1 MQTNPQASEARVQSP
16 KSRQV
21 KQAAEIPGKKPE
33 KHLSGANAPASLV
46 DFLPGVISRFAAR
59 KRFPAIATAL
69 LLTMAASAGYAQPV
83 QAKPAQT
90 SPVSTQTTSQGE
102 NAKPAQDVSLA
113 GPVSNSDRRRAAKL
127 YLSSSKLFADGQFEA
142 ALSGYQQAA
151 KLDPGNPDYPLAA
164 SVARSHAVTAL
175 IQTAAKDR
183 LRGDAAQGRAALA
196 HAQELDPGNPQVKEH
211 LYELGDDAVLG
222 QSRPIYEKSVKTA
235 GEGVELEPSAGVHSF
250 HLHAD
255 PRQIIQQV
263 FKAYGIDV
271 TVDDSLHGVSTRL
284 DMDNASFEQA
294 AHIVGMVTA
303 SFYVPLDAHRALAAG
318 DTRENRLK
326 FTPLEF
332 ETVYLSGLS
341 ETELTDVVN
350 LAKNVF
356 NAPQAVAEPTSNTI
370 TIRAP
375 HGTLNAF
382 NATMSE
388 LLDGRNQVLLDV
400 RMIQLAHVSTR
411 NTGVRPPQSMS
422 AFNVYAEE
430 QSLLN
435 ANQSLV
441 QQIISSGLASPNEPL
456 AILGILLAS
465 GQVSSSL
472 FSGGIATFGGG
483 KTLSALAP
491 GSVTANLN
499 LNSSDSRE
507 LDQMQLR
514 LGDGEAATMRSGT
527 RYPIQTSS
535 FSSLSA
541 STTKIAGLTAAGSSS
556 SLSSLLASYSGSL
569 PNIPQVEYQD
579 LGLTLKATPKVMRN
593 DEVAL
598 TVDLKID
605 ALAGISINGN
615 PVLNNR
621 AWSGVVTLKQGEAVE
636 VVSELD
642 KSESRAIS
650 GTPGLSEIP
659 GLNNLT
665 GNDTLKNYATL
676 LIVIT
681 PHVLRGTQAAGH
693 SPMMRIERGQTP

>member
-1 MQTNPQASEARVQSP
+1 MTGFMPGQ
-16 KSRQV
+16 KSRYDV
-21 KQAAEIPGKKPE
+21 RKI
-33 KHLSGANAPASLV
+33 LPATIL
-46 DFLPGVISRFAAR
+46 
-59 KRFPAIATAL
+59 AL
-69 LLTMAASAGYAQPV
+69 LLIVATNAGHAQTA
-83 QAKPAQT
+83 QAKPALTQPASSQT
-90 SPVSTQTTSQGE
+90 SSQGQNSE
-102 NAKPAQDVSLA
+102 PKKDANPA
-113 GPVSNSDRRRAAKL
+113 GPTRNSDRRRAAKL
-127 YLSSSKLFADGQFEA
+127 YLASSKLFADGQFEE
-142 ALSGYQQAA
+142 ALRGYQQAA
-151 KLDPGNPDYPLAA
+151 TLDPGNADYPLAA

-175 IQTAAKDR
+175 IEAAAKDR
-183 LRGDAAQGRAALA
+183 LSGDAAQAETALA
-196 HAQELDPGNPQVKEH
+196 HALELEPGSIQVKQH
-211 LYELGDDAVLG
+211 LYELGDDALLG
-222 QSRPIYEKSVKTA
+222 QPRPIYEKGEQTA
-235 GEGVELEPSAGVHSF
+235 GEAVQLEPSAGVHSF

-255 PRQIIQQV
+255 PRQMIQQV

-271 TVDDSLHGVSTRL
+271 TVDDSVHAVPARL
-284 DMDNASFEQA
+284 DLDNAGFEQA
-294 AHIVGMVTA
+294 ARIVGMVTA
-303 SFYVPLDAHRALAAG
+303 SFFVPLSMHRALAAN
-318 DTRENRLK
+318 DTRENRQK
-326 FTPLEF
+326 FTPLEL
-332 ETVYLSGLS
+332 ETVYFSGLS
-341 ETELTDVVN
+341 ATELTDVVN

-356 NAPQAVAEPTSNTI
+356 NAPQAVAEPTSSTI
-370 TIRAP
+370 TIRAS

-388 LLDGRNQVLLDV
+388 LLDGRNQVLLEV
-400 RMIQLAHVSTR
+400 RMIQLAHSSTR
-411 NTGVRPPQSMS
+411 NTGVRPPQSIS

-441 QQIISSGLASPNEPL
+441 QQIISSGLASPSDPL

-483 KTLSALAP
+483 LTQSALAP
-491 GSVTANLN
+491 GSITANLN

-514 LGDGEAATMRSGT
+514 LSDGEAATMRLGS

-535 FSSLSA
+535 FSSLGA
-541 STTKIAGLTAAGSSS
+541 SIPNIPGLTGAGSSS

-579 LGLTLKATPKVMRN
+579 LGMTLKATPKVMRN
-593 DEVAL
+593 DDVAL

-605 ALAGISINGN
+605 ALAGTFINGN

-621 AWSGVVTLKQGEAVE
+621 AWSGVVTLKRGEAVE

-650 GTPGLSEIP
+650 GTPGISEIP
-659 GLNNLT
+659 GLSDLT
-665 GNDTLKNYATL
+665 GNDTQKNYATL

-693 SPMMRIERGQTP
+693 SPMMRVEHGQTP

>member
-1 MQTNPQASEARVQSP
+1 
-16 KSRQV
+16 
-21 KQAAEIPGKKPE
+21 
-33 KHLSGANAPASLV
+33 
-46 DFLPGVISRFAAR
+46 
-59 KRFPAIATAL
+59 
-69 LLTMAASAGYAQPV
+69 
-83 QAKPAQT
+83 
-90 SPVSTQTTSQGE
+90 
-102 NAKPAQDVSLA
+102 
-113 GPVSNSDRRRAAKL
+113 
-127 YLSSSKLFADGQFEA
+127 
-142 ALSGYQQAA
+142 
-151 KLDPGNPDYPLAA
+151 
-164 SVARSHAVTAL
+164 
-175 IQTAAKDR
+175 
-183 LRGDAAQGRAALA
+183 
-196 HAQELDPGNPQVKEH
+196 
-211 LYELGDDAVLG
+211 
-222 QSRPIYEKSVKTA
+222 
-235 GEGVELEPSAGVHSF
+235 
-250 HLHAD
+250 
-255 PRQIIQQV
+255 
-263 FKAYGIDV
+263 
-271 TVDDSLHGVSTRL
+271 
-284 DMDNASFEQA
+284 MDNAGFEQA
-294 AHIVGMVTA
+294 ARIVGMVTA

-332 ETVYLSGLS
+332 ETVYFSGLS
-341 ETELTDVVN
+341 ATELTDVVN

-356 NAPQAVAEPTSNTI
+356 NAQQAVAEPTSNTI
-370 TIRAP
+370 TIRAS

-388 LLDGRNQVLLDV
+388 LLDGRNQVLLEV
-400 RMIQLAHVSTR
+400 RMIQLAHSSTR
-411 NTGVRPPQSMS
+411 NTGVQPPQSIS

-441 QQIISSGLASPNEPL
+441 QQIISSGLASPSDTL

-472 FSGGIATFGGG
+472 FSNGVATFGGG
-483 KTLSALAP
+483 LTESALAP
-491 GSVTANLN
+491 GSITANLN

-514 LGDGEAATMRSGT
+514 LSDGEAATMRLGS

-535 FSSLSA
+535 FSSLGA
-541 STTKIAGLTAAGSSS
+541 SVPNIPGLTGAGSSS

-605 ALAGISINGN
+605 ALAGTFINGN

-621 AWSGVVTLKQGEAVE
+621 AWSGVVTLKQGETVE

-650 GTPGLSEIP
+650 GTPGISEIP
-659 GLNNLT
+659 GLSDLT
-665 GNDTLKNYATL
+665 GNDTQKNSATL

-693 SPMMRIERGQTP
+693 SPMMRVERGQTP